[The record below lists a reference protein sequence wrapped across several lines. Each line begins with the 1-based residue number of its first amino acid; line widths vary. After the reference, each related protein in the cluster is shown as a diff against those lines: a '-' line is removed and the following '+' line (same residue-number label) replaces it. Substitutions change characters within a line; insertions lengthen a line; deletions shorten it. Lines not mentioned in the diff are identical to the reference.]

1 MFDIIQIFPARRVKN
16 HKRSGKHVMKEYF
29 RYYTPVLVLM
39 GISLLLFLAGAG
51 LEILFK
57 EVWNNI
63 TGLEMDDMGGYTF
76 LFSAPLIMMGA
87 LSGFLLRR
95 ASLLLLIIS
104 GFVFCIMTL
113 TRLYKRHR
121 NRNGR

>member
-1 MFDIIQIFPARRVKN
+1 
-16 HKRSGKHVMKEYF
+16 MKEYF

-39 GISLLLFLAGAG
+39 GIALLLFLAGAG

-76 LFSAPLIMMGA
+76 LFSAPLGS
-87 LSGFLLRR
+87 LSGFLLRC
-95 ASLLLLIIS
+95 ASLLLLIIYPDPS
-104 GFVFCIMTL
+104 SAS
-113 TRLYKRHR
+113 
-121 NRNGR
+121 

>member
-1 MFDIIQIFPARRVKN
+1 
-16 HKRSGKHVMKEYF
+16 MKEYF

-39 GISLLLFLAGAG
+39 GIALLLFLAGAG

-63 TGLEMDDMGGYTF
+63 TDLEMDDMGGYTF

-113 TRLYKRHR
+113 TRLYKCHR

>member
-1 MFDIIQIFPARRVKN
+1 
-16 HKRSGKHVMKEYF
+16 MKEYF